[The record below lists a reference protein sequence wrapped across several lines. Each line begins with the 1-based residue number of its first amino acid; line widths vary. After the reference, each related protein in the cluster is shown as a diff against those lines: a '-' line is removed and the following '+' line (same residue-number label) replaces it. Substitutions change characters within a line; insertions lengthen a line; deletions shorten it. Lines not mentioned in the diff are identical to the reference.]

1 MTSHGENL
9 QGEFR
14 PGENGAGLF
23 AHGGNA
29 ATGFAPGA
37 NPTSEEE
44 RSASDPGPEKRRR
57 RVGGR
62 PRKAASERRTT
73 KFTVAVNE
81 AEKSAVEEAASSAG
95 LTPAAYLRAAALSE
109 AGVGSR
115 LAKRKSD
122 ALYHRLSRIGV
133 RLQHLARRAGDAGRT
148 EEQAALEALLQDVI
162 GVRGTL

>member
-14 PGENGAGLF
+14 PVENGAGLF

-29 ATGFAPGA
+29 ATGFTPGA
-37 NPTSEEE
+37 NPTSEGECL
-44 RSASDPGPEKRRR
+44 AANPGPEKRRA
-57 RVGGR
+57 GGR

-73 KFTVAVNE
+73 KYTVAVNE
-81 AEKSAVEEAASSAG
+81 AEKNAVEEAASSAG

-133 RLQHLARRAGDAGRT
+133 RLQHFARRAGDAGRT

-162 GVRGTL
+162 DVRGTL